1 MDRQP
6 RIGITTSYKD
16 NRQSVDHYYI
26 AAVEKAGGLPIIVP
40 MLTTEEA
47 ARDFASLL
55 DGLIITGGPGI
66 TKGLTGTLPEDLDP
80 VDPVRDQ
87 SDTHIYHAMTDK
99 PVFGICYGM
108 QFINAQAGGTIYAD
122 LNAEHHGA
130 GPHSNGRGAEPH
142 PVELHPGSRLA
153 NVLGE
158 TRVTVNTYH
167 IQAIAQVGPGLD
179 VIAHGDDGIIEGI
192 ASTDGRQIGVQW
204 HPERLPE
211 QLPLFES
218 FIAQCRQTMP
228 TPIQ

>member
-40 MLTTEEA
+40 MLATEEA
-47 ARDFASLL
+47 ARDFADLL

-66 TKGLTGTLPEDLDP
+66 TKGLTGALPDDLEP

-87 SDTHIYHAMTDK
+87 SDTLMYQAMTDK
-99 PVFGICYGM
+99 PIFGICYGM

-122 LNAEHHGA
+122 LNAQHAGA
-130 GPHSNGRGAEPH
+130 GAHSSGRGGVPH
-142 PVELHPGSRLA
+142 PVDLQAGSHLA

-167 IQAIAQVGPGLD
+167 IQAIAQVGPGLN
-179 VIAHGDDGIIEGI
+179 VIAQGDDGIIEGI

-218 FIAQCRQTMP
+218 FVAQCRQAMRASV
-228 TPIQ
+228 